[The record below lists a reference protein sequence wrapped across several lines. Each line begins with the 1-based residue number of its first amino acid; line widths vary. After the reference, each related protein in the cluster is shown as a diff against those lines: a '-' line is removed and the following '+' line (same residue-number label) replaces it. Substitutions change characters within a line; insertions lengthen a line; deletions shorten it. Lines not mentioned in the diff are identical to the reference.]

1 MVPAGKGCSHSCLM
15 GVDARGTFN
24 SHVIGKDQGRY
35 DTRAVDMDGDGD
47 LDLLIAGHG
56 RKNVVWPENSL
67 K

>member
-1 MVPAGKGCSHSCLM
+1 M